1 MIWKFPSRFPPVHM
15 EELNPETMQEL
26 EQDQLKSTYQS
37 DYTAIPQ
44 GKASE
49 KVWGGEGYS
58 DQYISVRE

>member
-1 MIWKFPSRFPPVHM
+1 M

-44 GKASE
+44 GNASE
-49 KVWGGEGYS
+49 NVGGGGVLWSIY
-58 DQYISVRE
+58 